1 MFKEADLIQIS
12 ALQHYS
18 YCPRQCAL
26 IHQEQ
31 EFAEN
36 VYTLRGDA
44 VHERVDDPKL
54 SYLAMGKR
62 VEFALP
68 LYSFQYGLAGKA
80 DVIEFFTEGAPY
92 PVEYKQGNKRE
103 KLHDDIQVTAQALCL
118 EEMLAVP
125 VLKGSVYYASSKKR
139 REVLINE
146 SLRAVTREVIQSVHN
161 LLSSDRMPAAVND
174 KRCLNC
180 SLHEICKPEILSAHS
195 ELNQLYSELFSLNS
209 DEEA

>member
-31 EFAEN
+31 EFEEN

-54 SYLAMGKR
+54 SYLAVGKR

-68 LYSFQYGLAGKA
+68 LYSFRYGLAGKA
-80 DVIEFFTEGAPY
+80 DVIEFFTEGEPY

-103 KLHDDIQVTAQALCL
+103 KLPDDIQVAAQALCL
-118 EEMLAVP
+118 EEMLAVSIS
-125 VLKGSVYYASSKKR
+125 KGSVYYATSKKR

-146 SLRAVTREVIQSVHN
+146 KLRAVTLEVIRAVHE
-161 LLSSDRMPAAVND
+161 LLASDRMPAAVND

-180 SLHEICKPEILSAHS
+180 SLHEICKPEIINAKLTI
-195 ELNQLYSELFSLNS
+195 NQLYSELYLSP
-209 DEEA
+209 DEEV

>member
-31 EFAEN
+31 EFIDN

-54 SYLAMGKR
+54 SYLAVGKR
-62 VEFALP
+62 VEYALP

-80 DVIEFFTEGAPY
+80 DVVEFFTNDAPY
-92 PVEYKQGNKRE
+92 PVEYKHGKKRE
-103 KLHDDIQVTAQALCL
+103 KLHDDIQVVAQALCL

-125 VLKGSVYYASSKKR
+125 VLKGCVYYASSKKR
-139 REVLINE
+139 REVLIDE
-146 SLRAVTREVIQSVHN
+146 SLRSVTQEVIQAVHE
-161 LLSSDRMPAAVND
+161 LLASDRMPAAVND
-174 KRCLNC
+174 RRCLNC
-180 SLHEICKPEILSAHS
+180 SLNEICKPEMLSAKPMI
-195 ELNQLYSELFSLNS
+195 NQLYNELFSPPS
-209 DEEA
+209 EEEA

>member
-44 VHERVDDPKL
+44 VHARVDDPKL
-54 SYLAMGKR
+54 SYEAVGKR

-80 DVIEFFTEGAPY
+80 DVVEFFSDGSPY
-92 PVEYKQGNKRE
+92 PVEYKLSKRRE
-103 KLHDDIQVTAQALCL
+103 KLHDDIQVAAQALCL

-125 VLKGSVYYASSKKR
+125 VLKASIYSASSKKR
-139 REVLINE
+139 REVLIDDT
-146 SLRAVTREVIQSVHN
+146 LRTVTKEVIQAVHH
-161 LLSSDRMPAAVND
+161 LLSHDQIPAVVND
-174 KRCLNC
+174 RRCLNC
-180 SLHEICKPEILSAHS
+180 SLNEICKPEMLSAKPMI
-195 ELNQLYSELFSLNS
+195 NQLYRELFSPTP
-209 DEEA
+209 EEDV